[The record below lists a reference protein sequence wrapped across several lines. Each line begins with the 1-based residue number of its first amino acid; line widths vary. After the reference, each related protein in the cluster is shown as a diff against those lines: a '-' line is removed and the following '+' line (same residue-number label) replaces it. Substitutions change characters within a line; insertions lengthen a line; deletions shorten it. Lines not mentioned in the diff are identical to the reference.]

1 MFELEDFCQLVQSG
15 LNEVA
20 ENNYPALKR
29 EKVGVFD
36 AITSPQN
43 ATGSVLQ
50 NQVDPG
56 NGKKKQVILDWLQ
69 PGLISETL
77 TAKADICTTDGT
89 EEPYQRELFNVTD
102 FRSTP
107 VMEFTFAELRKLCK
121 STAEV
126 RTEVIASKMSAL
138 LKGINRDIITE
149 LNTSVGG
156 FVGGVAA
163 GKNVQLLN
171 AGPPINANP
180 LGANVILEDFAVAG
194 LSGKPIVA
202 GHGKLQT
209 YARLSNY
216 GCCNIYGT
224 DISRL
229 DGELDWFWD
238 IDVAAITANADDFF
252 AWEPGAIQLITYN
265 EYRGDFEVIGNDY
278 ALTTLVDPVSGVTFD
293 MKMYFDKCDEK
304 YKLAIWL
311 NFGVFTL
318 PSLYKVGDARA
329 GVNHL
334 YKYRATQ
341 A

>member
-20 ENNYPALKR
+20 ANNYPALKR

-43 ATGSVLQ
+43 ATTSVLQ
-50 NQVDPG
+50 TQVDPG
-56 NGKKKQVILDWLQ
+56 NGKKKTVIIDWLQ

-77 TAKADICTTDGT
+77 TAKADICTVEGT
-89 EEPYQRELFNVTD
+89 EEPYQRDTFEVTD

-138 LKGINRDIITE
+138 MKAINRDIITK
-149 LNTSVGG
+149 LNTNVGT
-156 FVGGVAA
+156 FANAVAA

-171 AGPPINANP
+171 AGPPVGANP
-180 LGANVILEDFAVAG
+180 LGANVILEDFAVVG
-194 LSGKPIVA
+194 LTGKPIVA

-209 YARLSNY
+209 YARLANF
-216 GCCNIYGT
+216 GCCNQYGT
-224 DISRL
+224 DISNL

-238 IDVAAITANADDFF
+238 IDVSAITSNADDFF

-265 EYRGDFEVIGNDY
+265 EYRGDFQVIGPDY
-278 ALTTLVDPVSGVTFD
+278 ALTTIVDPVTGVTFD
-293 MKMYFDKCDEK
+293 MKMFFDKCDEK

-311 NFGVFTL
+311 NFDVFTL
-318 PSLYKVGDARA
+318 PALYKTGDPRD

-334 YKYRATQ
+334 FKYRATQ